1 MKETII
7 QFGTGAF
14 LRGFVADF
22 VQTLN
27 EKELYDG
34 RIVVVQPTKSGRGQI
49 LNECGGEHNLYLR
62 GVKNGESVS
71 ERRIIRSISRCV
83 DPYNNY
89 EDYLALAKN
98 PDLRF
103 IVSNTTEAGIEFNRK
118 CSFDDRPALSFPGKL
133 TQLLYQR
140 YLRHLPGFVIFACE
154 LIPENGKTLKS
165 CVMKYAD
172 LWELGDDFTNWLEEE
187 NTFCNTLVD
196 RIVSGYPEDA
206 ETIFAEIG
214 KEDKLLNTAEPF
226 HLWVIEGDFENELPL
241 KKAGLNVVWS
251 DEVASY
257 GKMKVRILNGAHTSL
272 VFPSLLCGMETVKD
286 SLDDEEL
293 SKFLSRCLFD
303 CILPLLGEDNE
314 EAKKFAAEVLER
326 FANPYLKHR
335 WQSISLNSLSKFR
348 QRVLPSIEDYLV
360 KNGELPKALV
370 FALSCLIYY
379 YKNNTVQDDVS
390 AAAFVAVSDLS
401 SILSDTSLWGLDLS
415 EMKNLVEKGITLIEK
430 EGIRKALEW
439 ATNT

>member
-7 QFGTGAF
+7 QFGSGAF

-22 VQTLN
+22 IQTLN

-34 RIVVVQPTKSGRGQI
+34 KIVVVQPTNSGRGQI
-49 LNECGGEHNLYLR
+49 LNECGGEHNLFLR

-83 DPYNNY
+83 DPYKNY

-103 IVSNTTEAGIEFNRK
+103 IVSNTTEAGIEFNKR
-118 CSFDDRPALSFPGKL
+118 CRFDDRPALSFPGKL

-140 YLRHLPGFVIFACE
+140 YLRHLPGFVVFACE
-154 LIPENGKTLKS
+154 LIPDNGKTLKS

-172 LWELGDDFTNWLEEE
+172 LWELGDDFISWLENE

-206 ETIFAEIG
+206 EKIFAEIG

-272 VFPSLLCGMETVKD
+272 VFPSLLCEMETVKD

-314 EAKKFAAEVLER
+314 EAKKFAADMLER

-335 WQSISLNSLSKFR
+335 WQSIALNSLSKFR

-390 AAAFVAVSDLS
+390 AAAFVAVSDLA
-401 SILSDTSLWGLDLS
+401 SILSDTSLWGIDLS
-415 EMKNLVEKGITLIEK
+415 EMKNLVEKGINLIEK
-430 EGIRKALEW
+430 EGVRKALEW